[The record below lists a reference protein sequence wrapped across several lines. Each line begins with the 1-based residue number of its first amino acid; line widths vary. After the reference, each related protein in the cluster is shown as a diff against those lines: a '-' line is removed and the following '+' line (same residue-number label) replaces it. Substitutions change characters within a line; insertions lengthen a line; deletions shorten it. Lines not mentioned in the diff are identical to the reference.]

1 MLGVALQ
8 AMPWIRFD
16 TLSMHRSALTA
27 AGIAS
32 LAPALRRPW
41 GGDIGPWGGDGLKCL
56 YLQSNPSLGDD
67 GVAALAKA
75 LPPTLEQLFLAKTGC
90 GDDGLVALAAA
101 LPSLTRLR
109 FLDCSRNP
117 TVMGRGW
124 IALASALPSMPA
136 LEEVF
141 LNANKGVGSEG
152 AVMALAEAVPKC
164 PRLEYLELDGCGLD
178 EKAEGVLT
186 KLARPANHPSGQLQV
201 FPFG

>member
-1 MLGVALQ
+1 
-8 AMPWIRFD
+8 
-16 TLSMHRSALTA
+16 
-27 AGIAS
+27 
-32 LAPALRRPW
+32 
-41 GGDIGPWGGDGLKCL
+41 
-56 YLQSNPSLGDD
+56 
-67 GVAALAKA
+67 
-75 LPPTLEQLFLAKTGC
+75 
-90 GDDGLVALAAA
+90 
-101 LPSLTRLR
+101 
-109 FLDCSRNP
+109 
-117 TVMGRGW
+117 MGRGW
-124 IALASALPSMPA
+124 IALAGALPSMPA